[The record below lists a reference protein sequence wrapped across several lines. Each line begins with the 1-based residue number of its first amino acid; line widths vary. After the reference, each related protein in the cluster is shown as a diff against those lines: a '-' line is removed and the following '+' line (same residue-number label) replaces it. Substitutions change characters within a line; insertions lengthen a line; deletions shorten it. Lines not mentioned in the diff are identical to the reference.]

1 MNTFHSPLMMPALML
16 TLLLVL
22 AEPSA
27 GQELIDNQTFD
38 SDIAGWVQLPPPS
51 ALDTSSWDGT
61 QGLPPGSM
69 KLTGDNTV
77 IPDGCFATEEST
89 LRVQA
94 DGLRIP
100 DSESMACT
108 VTIAFFPSADCT
120 GGFIELVSHIGS
132 VVIINEWETV
142 EIEIP
147 QVTDF
152 PAFTVGLSILGGT
165 SPDSACFFD
174 NVSVTQTPNAISPT
188 ADIPTTGELGLAL
201 LVGLLALAGAW
212 VLRSRGS

>member
-38 SDIAGWVQLPPPS
+38 SDITGWVQLPPPS

-152 PAFTVGLSILGGT
+152 PAFTGGT